1 VLDAFDVER
10 LELCP
15 CSSSRIRPPTPRSE
29 TTVCAVTRRN
39 IRNSLYRATRCFAV
53 CSNDQIQRRTVQRRR
68 ECQSTPIDVQAVFH
82 SSTWEPTVLATSNW
96 PIPCA
101 RRAPSLCTIFR
112 RPGRGRRK
120 TMKELIAANDFLGLR
135 SEEQGRRH
143 RTAILA
149 VGFRSSA
156 RSRMPCVE
164 GPVVLPFFSSKLA
177 HS

>member
-1 VLDAFDVER
+1 VRRCRNNGKVKLGSRPNFRTDV
-10 LELCP
+10 P
-15 CSSSRIRPPTPRSE
+15 PRSNPGINHRK
-29 TTVCAVTRRN
+29 TT
-39 IRNSLYRATRCFAV
+39 ICFIFQYDMAERV
-53 CSNDQIQRRTVQRRR
+53 SVN
-68 ECQSTPIDVQAVFH
+68 PIDVQAVLR

-101 RRAPSLCTIFR
+101 RRAPSLCAIFR
-112 RPGRGRRK
+112 RPRRSRRK
-120 TMKELIAANDFLGLR
+120 KVKGLIAANDFLGLR

-149 VGFRSSA
+149 VGLRRSA

-164 GPVVLPFFSSKLA
+164 GHAVLPFCSSKLA